1 MRFGRSQA
9 QWRWPMDGHRN
20 QALSDPSAMASF
32 ILLKTLILFT
42 FYSTQ
47 VLAQSCFC
55 GYKDSSGHVWREA
68 IVSTFTQ
75 NAGALAAVSAD
86 WVVATDLEV
95 QGGTATANIQYF
107 TANVFQYNDA
117 LGLKASAHT
126 SGSQKCAEIFT
137 QRSDILYGS
146 FRMQAQVP
154 SVPGVVF
161 GFFTYFNDTQEQDI
175 EFLSSDSDYYQHLYY
190 TNQPGQLPNGDV
202 NPLSAKNVVIP
213 GADFT
218 RFGVHRFDWLP
229 ATTTYSY
236 AGTTNSG
243 ATITSSTAITTFV
256 PTTPAEFVINVWSN
270 GDPNFS
276 KGPPTADAIA
286 TVQYVHLYFNSTTF
300 SATSFIN
307 QCNAHG
313 NVAPC
318 NV

>member
-1 MRFGRSQA
+1 MNGR
-9 QWRWPMDGHRN
+9 
-20 QALSDPSAMASF
+20 DPFRPKYHASF
-32 ILLKTLILFT
+32 ILLKTLVLST
-42 FYSTQ
+42 VCATQ
-47 VLAQSCFC
+47 VLAQSCPC

-75 NAGALAAVSAD
+75 TSGALAAVAAD

-95 QGGTATANIQYF
+95 QGGTATANIQYV
-107 TANVFQYNDA
+107 TANVYQHNDA
-117 LGLKASAHT
+117 LGLKASAYT
-126 SGSQKCAEIFT
+126 SGVF

-154 SVPGVVF
+154 SVSGVVF
-161 GFFTYFNDTQEQDI
+161 GFFTYITDQQEQDI
-175 EFLSSDSDYYQHLYY
+175 EFLSSDSDYYQHVYY
-190 TNQPGQLPNGDV
+190 TNQPGQLPNGNV
-202 NPLSAKNVVIP
+202 NTAAAKNVVIP
-213 GADFT
+213 NADFT
-218 RFGVHRFDWLP
+218 RFGIHRFDWLP
-229 ATTTYSY
+229 TTTTYSY
-236 AGTTNSG
+236 AGTSNSG
-243 ATITSSTAITTFV
+243 ATVTSSTVISTQV
-256 PTTPAEFVINVWSN
+256 PNTPSEFILNVWSN

>member
-1 MRFGRSQA
+1 
-9 QWRWPMDGHRN
+9 
-20 QALSDPSAMASF
+20 MASF
-32 ILLKTLILFT
+32 ILLKTLVLST
-42 FYSTQ
+42 VCATQ
-47 VLAQSCFC
+47 VLAQSCPC

-75 NAGALAAVSAD
+75 TAGALAAVAAD

-95 QGGTATANIQYF
+95 QGGTATANIKYV
-107 TANVFQYNDA
+107 TANVYQHNDA
-117 LGLKASAHT
+117 LSLKASSVGVSDSRELGLTH
-126 SGSQKCAEIFT
+126 GIVIF

-236 AGTTNSG
+236 AGTSDSG
-243 ATITSSTAITTFV
+243 ATITSSTVISTHV
-256 PTTPAEFVINVWSN
+256 PTTPAEFVLNVWSN

-318 NV
+318 NI

>member
-1 MRFGRSQA
+1 
-9 QWRWPMDGHRN
+9 
-20 QALSDPSAMASF
+20 MASF

-42 FYSTQ
+42 LYATQ
-47 VLAQSCFC
+47 VLAQSCPC

-95 QGGTATANIQYF
+95 QSGTATANIQYV

-117 LGLKASAHT
+117 LGLKASAAGILII
-126 SGSQKCAEIFT
+126 SGCSFLTGIF

-154 SVPGVVF
+154 DVPGVVF

-236 AGTTNSG
+236 AGTTNS
-243 ATITSSTAITTFV
+243 AITTFV